1 MKSCGERRLL
11 ALSLEKTSFWELSCW
26 DFVGKEERGSL
37 FFCCP
42 LNNGK
47 TEETKVDLVKVA
59 PGAKNYWKILALNN
73 PFPTYKYYFFSN
85 FIIHSNYL
93 FSLPDHVSSTLDLS
107 KALNRLGERALS
119 RDNSGGDCEILS
131 EEEEELGAA
140 FQKFSV
146 LTRELSGL
154 MRDAMASLDGS
165 LLFPTDRWVVLLFFR
180 RFPYF

>member
-1 MKSCGERRLL
+1 M
-11 ALSLEKTSFWELSCW
+11 
-26 DFVGKEERGSL
+26 
-37 FFCCP
+37 
-42 LNNGK
+42 
-47 TEETKVDLVKVA
+47 
-59 PGAKNYWKILALNN
+59 
-73 PFPTYKYYFFSN
+73 
-85 FIIHSNYL
+85 
-93 FSLPDHVSSTLDLS
+93 SSTLDLS

-165 LLFPTDRWVVLLFFR
+165 LLFPTDR
-180 RFPYF
+180 